1 MTEPEEMIEAKVAA
15 LLEAADPGFEVVGAL
30 APSPDG
36 VEKVAPLSHIGVVA
50 DLSAQNLDWIG
61 PGVPCSYQLR
71 VAVRVAFADDKTG
84 SRFRSACRAVRAAL
98 LSATGDECDALDG
111 DGFSC
116 DALTLDSTVT
126 ALESLGDGDGM
137 NKTYSATVRG
147 RFTPPTTTTETEAEN
162 G

>member
-1 MTEPEEMIEAKVAA
+1 MTEPEEIIEAKVAA
-15 LLEAADPGFEVVGAL
+15 LLAAANPGFEVVGAL
-30 APSPDG
+30 AAAPDG

-61 PGVPCSYQLR
+61 PGVPCTYQLR

-137 NKTYSATVRG
+137 NKTYTATVSG
-147 RFTPPTTTTETEAEN
+147 RYTPTTTETEAEN